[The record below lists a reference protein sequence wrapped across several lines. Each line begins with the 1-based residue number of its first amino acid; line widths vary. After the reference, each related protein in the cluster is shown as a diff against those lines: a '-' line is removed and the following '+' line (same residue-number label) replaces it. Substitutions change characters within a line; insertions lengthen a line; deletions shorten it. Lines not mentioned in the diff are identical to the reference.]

1 MIFTSNVTM
10 NKYRRDQTLN
20 EETANWITHALGIT
34 FSVITIPF
42 MIAYAVHH
50 SSSST
55 VWGVS
60 VFGFAMLMVY
70 MASTVYH
77 ATKPNTKAK
86 RLLRIGD
93 HIGIFL
99 MIAGSYTPLVIKYI
113 DTPTATLF
121 LGIMWSI
128 VVLGSI
134 LKVFFTGKYV
144 LLETLIYVVM
154 GCMLVF
160 IIKPLVANIPTEIFA
175 YILAGGIFYGVGV
188 AFYLWKKLSY
198 HHAVW
203 HVFVLAG
210 TVTHF
215 VAIYKSIPVVVKF
228 V

>member
-1 MIFTSNVTM
+1 MS
-10 NKYRRDQTLN
+10 KYRREQTLD
-20 EETANWITHALGIT
+20 EETANWITHALGIV
-34 FSVITIPF
+34 FSIVTIPF
-42 MIAYAVHH
+42 MMSYAINH
-50 SSSST
+50 STYST

-70 MASTVYH
+70 MASTIYH
-77 ATKPNTKAK
+77 ASKPDTNAK
-86 RLLRIGD
+86 RVLRIWD
-93 HIGIFL
+93 HIGIFV

-121 LGIMWSI
+121 LSIMWSI

-134 LKVFFTGKYV
+134 LKIYFTGKYV
-144 LLETLIYVVM
+144 LLEVIIYIVM
-154 GCMLVF
+154 ACMLVF
-160 IIKPLVANIPTEIFA
+160 IIKPLVANIPAEIFS

-188 AFYLWKKLSY
+188 AFYLWKKLNY

-215 VAIYKSIPVVVKF
+215 VAIYKSIPVMVRF
-228 V
+228 A

>member
-1 MIFTSNVTM
+1 MS
-10 NKYRRDQTLN
+10 KYRRDQTLN
-20 EETANWITHALGIT
+20 EETANWMTHAFGIL

-42 MIAYAVHH
+42 MISYAVNH
-50 SSSST
+50 SSAST

-60 VFGFAMLMVY
+60 VFGFAMFMVY

-77 ATKPNTKAK
+77 ATKPNTNAK
-86 RLLRIGD
+86 RILRICD
-93 HIGIFL
+93 HIGIFV

-121 LGIMWSI
+121 LSVMWGI

-134 LKVFFTGKYV
+134 LKIFFTGKYV
-144 LLETLIYVVM
+144 LLEVIIYIVM

-160 IIKPLVANIPTEIFA
+160 IIKPLVANIPTEIFT
-175 YILAGGIFYGVGV
+175 YIAAGGIFYGAGV

-215 VAIYKSIPVVVKF
+215 VAIYKSIPVQVKF
-228 V
+228 A

>member
-1 MIFTSNVTM
+1 MSKF
-10 NKYRRDQTLN
+10 RRDQTLK
-20 EETANWITHALGIT
+20 EETANWITHALGIV

-42 MIAYAVHH
+42 MMVSAIQH
-50 SSSST
+50 STAST

-70 MASTVYH
+70 MASTIYH
-77 ATKPNTKAK
+77 AAKPNTKAK
-86 RLLRIGD
+86 RVLRISD
-93 HIGIFL
+93 HIGIFV
-99 MIAGSYTPLVIKYI
+99 MIAGSYSPLVIKYI
-113 DTPTATLF
+113 DTLTATLF
-121 LGIMWSI
+121 LSIMWGI

-134 LKVFFTGKYV
+134 LKIFFTGKYV
-144 LLETLIYVVM
+144 LLEVIIYIVM

-160 IIKPLVANIPTEIFA
+160 IIKPLVANIPTKIFT
-175 YILAGGIFYGVGV
+175 YIVAGGIFYGVGV

-215 VAIYKSIPVVVKF
+215 VAIYKSIPVQIKF
-228 V
+228 S

>member
-1 MIFTSNVTM
+1 MS
-10 NKYRRDQTLN
+10 KYRRDQTLN
-20 EETANWITHALGIT
+20 EETANWITHAFGIL

-42 MIAYAVHH
+42 MMVYAVQH
-50 SSSST
+50 SSTST

-70 MASTVYH
+70 MASTIYH
-77 ATKPNTKAK
+77 ATKPNTNAK
-86 RLLRIGD
+86 RILRIWD
-93 HIGIFL
+93 HIGIFV

-121 LGIMWSI
+121 LSVMWGI

-134 LKVFFTGKYV
+134 LKIFFTGKYV
-144 LLETLIYVVM
+144 LLEVIIYIVM

-160 IIKPLVANIPTEIFA
+160 IIKPLVANIPTEIFT
-175 YILAGGIFYGVGV
+175 YILAGGLFYAAGV
-188 AFYLWKKLSY
+188 AFYLWKKLNY

-215 VAIYKSIPVVVKF
+215 VAIYKSIPVVVRF
-228 V
+228 S